1 MNNYEKNTLK
11 PGGMKISSRPQ
22 DWLQRTPS
30 ATAIMSKLVPDA
42 IHRTNTPGNGVDVP
56 DPTIFDR
63 LVSRRARKN
72 LDAETIIS
80 LAPDIKLIK
89 QMIVSTTLSPVDMTQ
104 GELGFKTEASII
116 PPSVLNQVTEVIR
129 EHFETYYPLREKLPE
144 IIGEALFET
153 GAWVGVIVPE
163 AVIDD
168 IVNMREIGSY
178 LATESF
184 NDKLKTH
191 FVDGT
196 LKTIGILGDPGI
208 TDKEIIDAKKDKKRV
223 RQAASAP
230 SLENMFALPETQR
243 EQVRINDSAT
253 ITDNLG
259 IMGLSH
265 LRNQVNEER
274 LKNKFRYGRS
284 KHGLESFS
292 GRNGH
297 NNVSTVARSL
307 YNTRSGQTAINPVKV
322 LPSAAEAS
330 RSSIGHPLVIKC
342 PSESVI
348 PCYPK
353 GDERNHIGY
362 VIVLDEL
369 GNPLNL
375 TDELNRAVTNGQLGT
390 MGAQQQMDM
399 TSSLIQQTRIAQ
411 NGICM
416 DTDQM
421 AAEQRIRVYNQVLEE
436 NILNRIKNGLIGR
449 NVKMAWNEDIMRIMM
464 FRQFANQRT
473 NLVFVPAEQVAYFA
487 YDYDSNGMGKSLL
500 DDIKQ
505 VSALR
510 AMTTF
515 ANFMAG
521 VKNAVGRTKVTMN
534 IDPRMPDPEKAYSI
548 LVDEYQRMQSTVTPT
563 DVSSSSEM
571 FRVLRMMGTTIE
583 VQGNPRIP
591 NTTVDINEYQSQKQ
605 IIDESFTDDL
615 RRQQY
620 MGLFVT
626 PAMVDMTDEAD
637 FAITRWTSNQLY
649 AKRIMMIQDDTCKH
663 GKKFVRSYVNSDGVL
678 IGRIQR
684 IFQENNEKLPEE
696 LQLDPESQIPEEL
709 KYLDAIDTYFDAFYL
724 ELPRP
729 ENNRIEKQKEEFD
742 KVKDMIE
749 DVVDCYISS
758 ELLGAYA
765 PEDQGKIE
773 MLRAHM
779 TAYLKREWL
788 QQQGFDMG
796 FAKILSP
803 VTEEDPSLD
812 MIKVFSTDVVNMLH
826 NFGDFSSAIVAARKA
841 LLEKMEV
848 ENPKQHEI
856 LTADNDVNGGG
867 WDNSGGGSDWGTGG
881 DDFGGG
887 DSFGD
892 NFNED
897 FGDVPENE
905 DPFASD
911 ASEEVV
917 STQSKGDA
925 FETPEESNPNF

>member
-1 MNNYEKNTLK
+1 MNNYEKKTLSPNGLK
-11 PGGMKISSRPQ
+11 VSSRPQ
-22 DWLQRTPS
+22 TWLQRTPS

-42 IHRTNTPGNGVDVP
+42 VHRTNTPGNGVDVP

-104 GELGFKTEASII
+104 GELGFKTEASEI

-129 EHFETYYPLREKLPE
+129 DHFESYYPLRDKLPE

-153 GAWVGVIVPE
+153 GAWVGVIIPE

-168 IVNMREIGSY
+168 IVNLREVGSY

-184 NDKLKTH
+184 NEKLKTH

-196 LKTIGILGDPGI
+196 LRSVGILGDPGI
-208 TDKEIIDAKKDKKRV
+208 TDQEIRDAKNSKKPLRTT
-223 RQAASAP
+223 ASSP
-230 SLENMFALPETQR
+230 SLESMFAMPQTRDDL
-243 EQVRINDSAT
+243 VKINDSAT

-259 IMGLSH
+259 IMGLGH
-265 LRNQVNEER
+265 IRNQINEER
-274 LKNKFRYGRS
+274 LKNKYRYGRS
-284 KHGLESFS
+284 GAGLESY
-292 GRNGH
+292 GARKGH

-307 YNTRSGQTAINPVKV
+307 YHTRSGQAAISPVKV
-322 LPSAAEAS
+322 IPSAAEAS
-330 RSSIGHPLVIKC
+330 RSSIGHPLVVKC

-375 TDELNRAVTNGQLGT
+375 TDELNRAATSGQIGI
-390 MGAQQQMDM
+390 MGAQQQLDM

-416 DTDQM
+416 DTDQL

-534 IDPRMPDPEKAYSI
+534 IDPRMPDPEKAYAI

-563 DVSSSSEM
+563 DVSSSAEM

-591 NTTVDINEYQSQKQ
+591 NTTVEISEYQSQKQ
-605 IIDESFTDDL
+605 IIDEAFTDDL

-663 GKKFVRSYVNSDGVL
+663 GKKFVRSYVNSDGIL
-678 IGRIQR
+678 IGRIQK
-684 IFQENNEKLPEE
+684 IFEENNDKLPEE
-696 LQLDPESQIPEEL
+696 FQLDKEATIPEEL
-709 KYLDAIDTYFDAFYL
+709 KYLDAIDAYFDAFYL

-742 KVKDMIE
+742 KVKDMI
-749 DVVDCYISS
+749 DDIVDCYISS
-758 ELLGAYA
+758 ELLGAFA

-788 QQQGFDMG
+788 QSQGFDMG
-796 FAKILSP
+796 FIKMLTP

-812 MIKVFSTDVVNMLH
+812 MIKVFSTDITNLLH
-826 NFGDFSSAIVAARKA
+826 NFGDFSSALVATRKA
-841 LLEKMEV
+841 LLERMEV

-856 LTADNDVNGGG
+856 LTANNDAGGG
-867 WDNSGGGSDWGTGG
+867 DWGGGGSNNNDWNEGGDAFGGG
-881 DDFGGG
+881 DDFG
-887 DSFGD
+887 SF
-892 NFNED
+892 ED
-897 FGDVPENE
+897 TES
-905 DPFASD
+905 DPFSTEGLEEN
-911 ASEEVV
+911 SEGNAEEENPF
-917 STQSKGDA
+917 S
-925 FETPEESNPNF
+925 TPEEEPPM

>member
-1 MNNYEKNTLK
+1 MNSYEKKTVNPTGIK
-11 PGGMKISSRPQ
+11 VSSRPQ

-30 ATAIMSKLVPDA
+30 ATAIMSKLVQDA
-42 IHRTNTPGNGVDVP
+42 VHRTTTPGNGVDVP

-104 GELGFKTEASII
+104 GELGFKTEASEI

-129 EHFETYYPLREKLPE
+129 DHFESYYPLRDKLPE

-168 IVNMREIGSY
+168 IINLREVGSY

-184 NDKLKTH
+184 NEKLKTH

-196 LKTIGILGDPGI
+196 LKSVGILGDPGI
-208 TDKEIIDAKKDKKRV
+208 TDQEIRDANKGKKNIRSS
-223 RQAASAP
+223 APAP
-230 SLENMFALPETQR
+230 SLESMFSMPVMNPN
-243 EQVRINDSAT
+243 QVRINDSAT

-265 LRNQVNEER
+265 IRNQINEER
-274 LKNKFRYGRS
+274 LRNKYRYGRS
-284 KHGLESFS
+284 GAGMEAYRS
-292 GRNGH
+292 RNGH
-297 NNVSTVARSL
+297 NNVSTVARTL
-307 YNTRSGQTAINPVKV
+307 YNSRSGQTSVNPVKV
-322 LPSAAEAS
+322 IPAASEAS

-369 GNPLNL
+369 GNPINL
-375 TDELNRAVTNGQLGT
+375 TDELNQAATNGQIGT
-390 MGAQQQMDM
+390 MGAQQQLDM

-416 DTDQM
+416 DTDKM
-421 AAEQRIRVYNQVLEE
+421 AAEERIRVYNQVLEE

-534 IDPRMPDPEKAYSI
+534 IDPRTPDPEKAYAI
-548 LVDEYQRMQSTVTPT
+548 LIDEYQRMTSTVTPT
-563 DVSSSSEM
+563 DVSSSAEM

-605 IIDESFTDDL
+605 IIDENFTNDL

-663 GKKFVRSYVNSDGVL
+663 GKKLVRSYVNSDGVL
-678 IGRIQR
+678 IGRIQK
-684 IFQENNEKLPEE
+684 IFAENNDKLPEE
-696 LQLDPESQIPEEL
+696 YRLDKESQIPEDL
-709 KYLDAIDTYFDAFYL
+709 KYLDAIDAYFDAFYL

-742 KVKDMIE
+742 KVKDMI
-749 DVVDCYISS
+749 DDIVDCYISS
-758 ELLGAYA
+758 ELLGAFA
-765 PEDQGKIE
+765 PEDQSKID

-779 TAYLKREWL
+779 TAYLKRDWL
-788 QQQGFDMG
+788 QSQGFDMG
-796 FAKILSP
+796 FVKILSP

-812 MIKVFSTDVVNMLH
+812 MIKVFTTDIVNMLH
-826 NFGDFSSAIVAARKA
+826 NFGDFSSALAATRDA
-841 LLEKMEV
+841 LLKRMEV

-856 LTADNDVNGGG
+856 LTANNDAGGG
-867 WDNSGGGSDWGTGG
+867 WDNGSSGNDWDNNDSGGGDA
-881 DDFGGG
+881 FGGG
-887 DSFGD
+887 DFGSF
-892 NFNED
+892 ED
-897 FGDVPENE
+897 TEE
-905 DPFASD
+905 DPFATDELEGGGETST
-911 ASEEVV
+911 EEEA
-917 STQSKGDA
+917 DPFA
-925 FETPEESNPNF
+925 TPEETNGPE